1 MTTQE
6 IHSAAIRLIN
16 ETITLGANV
25 TNGCTTDYPKYKSNL
40 ERMEAIKT
48 WAIAND
54 KLQDIRHYFASKNFG
69 QNNQFSARTIASIF
83 NN

>member
-6 IHSAAIRLIN
+6 IYTKAISLIN
-16 ETITLGANV
+16 QTITLGANV
-25 TNGCTTDYPKYKSNL
+25 TNGCTSDYPAYKANM
-40 ERMEAIKT
+40 ERMESLKT

-54 KLQDIRHYFASKNFG
+54 KIQDVRHFLASKNFG
-69 QNNQFSARTIASIF
+69 SSRFSAQEISTIF

>member
-6 IHSAAIRLIN
+6 IYTKAISLIN

-25 TNGCTTDYPKYKSNL
+25 MNGCTTDYPKYKSNL
-40 ERMEAIKT
+40 DRMEGVKT

-54 KLQDIRHYFASKNFG
+54 KIQDIRHFLVSKNFG
-69 QNNQFSARTIASIF
+69 CSKFSAIEISKIF
-83 NN
+83 HN

>member
-6 IHSAAIRLIN
+6 IYTKAISLIN
-16 ETITLGANV
+16 QTITLGANV
-25 TNGCTTDYPKYKSNL
+25 MNGCTTDYPAYKSNL
-40 ERMEAIKT
+40 ERMEGLKT

-54 KLQDIRHYFASKNFG
+54 KIQDIRHFLASKNFG
-69 QNNQFSARTIASIF
+69 NSKFSAIEISKIF